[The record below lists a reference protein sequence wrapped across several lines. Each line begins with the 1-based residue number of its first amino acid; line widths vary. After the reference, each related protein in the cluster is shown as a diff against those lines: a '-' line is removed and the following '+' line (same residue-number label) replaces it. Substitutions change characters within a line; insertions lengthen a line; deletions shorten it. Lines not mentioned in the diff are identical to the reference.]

1 MNFSG
6 LYLNPRLICKA
17 SNFTSLAPT
26 MYYYCLRLVLVLGF
40 VFVDAI
46 ELGGR
51 GRGDDV
57 DLVVERDEVGVLPI

>member
-1 MNFSG
+1 
-6 LYLNPRLICKA
+6 
-17 SNFTSLAPT
+17 